1 MRLIPEFRLVE
12 MSPNQTTN
20 QRSLKINSNRRVVV
34 ATVAFGMGVDCPNVR
49 QIIHLGVPDDVSSY
63 IQEMCVC
70 CWQGR
75 RGINGYLFTV

>member
-70 CWQGR
+70 WQGR